1 MEFKELFNMQAQLDS
16 FIQKNQQI
24 NRDVFLEKGL
34 ALTIEL
40 AELANETRCF
50 KYWSTKG
57 PSEREV
63 ILEEFVD
70 SIHFLLSLGNEK
82 GYRLDAWPEIK
93 KKENLTTWFLQTQE
107 GILSF
112 IHNPTEDNYLQ
123 VWQYY
128 GVLAYNLG
136 FTLDDII
143 QAYIAKNEKNYER
156 QRNGY

>member
-1 MEFKELFNMQAQLDS
+1 MEFQELFNMQAQLDS
-16 FIQKNQQI
+16 FIQQNQHI
-24 NRDVFLEKGL
+24 DRDVFLEKGL

-63 ILEEFVD
+63 LLEEFVD

-82 GYRLDAWPEIK
+82 GYRLNAWPEMK
-93 KKENLTTWFLQTQE
+93 KKENLTTWFLKTQE
-107 GILSF
+107 AILSF
-112 IHNPTEDNYLQ
+112 IHDPSEDHYLK
-123 VWQYY
+123 VWEYY
-128 GVLAYNLG
+128 SVLAYNLG

-143 QAYIAKNEKNYER
+143 QAYIEKNEKNYER

>member
-1 MEFKELFNMQAQLDS
+1 MEFQELFNMQAQLDS
-16 FIQKNQQI
+16 FIQQNQHI
-24 NRDVFLEKGL
+24 DRDVFLEKGL

-57 PSEREV
+57 PSERGI

-82 GYRLDAWPEIK
+82 GYRLNEWPK
-93 KKENLTTWFLQTQE
+93 FNNNENLTSCFIQTQKA
-107 GILSF
+107 ILTF
-112 IHNPTEDNYLQ
+112 IETPSEENYRI

-128 GVLAYNLG
+128 GAIAQHLG
-136 FTLDDII
+136 FSLEDITS
-143 QAYIAKNEKNYER
+143 AYIAKNEKNYER

>member
-1 MEFKELFNMQAQLDS
+1 MEFQELFHMQAQLDS

-63 ILEEFVD
+63 LLEEFVD

-82 GYRLDAWPEIK
+82 GYRLNAWPEIK
-93 KKENLTTWFLQTQE
+93 KKENLTSWFLKTQE
-107 GILSF
+107 AILTF
-112 IHNPTEDNYLQ
+112 ILEPTEEHYLE
-123 VWQYY
+123 VWKYY

-143 QAYIAKNEKNYER
+143 EAYIAKNEKNYER